1 MVEYYCDCCGVRVE
15 LDEVYYIDI
24 SPFVYNSSKAAFRR
38 ILCKGCVRR
47 NILKLFADGDD
58 WI

>member
-1 MVEYYCDCCGVRVE
+1 MVEYYCDCCGVRVNKDE
-15 LDEVYYIDI
+15 LYGIDI
-24 SPFVYNSSKAAFRR
+24 RPYYMTTSSGAFRR
-38 ILCKGCVRR
+38 MLCKGCVRR